1 MADVR
6 VKYVADNGPW
16 SEASITG
23 KQQSWRKNDVSFVPS
38 LDASMLLASG
48 RFVLA
53 SSIADYELGAIESHM
68 AQHSAIGDNIVNL
81 PNDVVLSDSTYS
93 KWSMPL
99 GNGDA
104 SMSPATI
111 PGYAARVKTN
121 GAAASLGYALA
132 RRAIEPISF
141 SSDDV
146 IQFYVYCDHGNNSRR
161 IRFTFATDAAY
172 ANKLMFDGFIGCM
185 KPGHNLISC
194 KLAAGTY
201 GGTGVSTDVWKYLE
215 ISLTGPTYQT
225 ALWFEVG
232 PIYVG
237 KAPAVPAVI
246 VTFDAAHKQLYTW
259 ALPTMKVL
267 SIPGNVYVAGY
278 LSLTNQANYCTPAEL
293 LEMRAAGWGMG
304 CYGYVGSKNANGH
317 SATSVTAAQSVGAGG
332 SFTINGTMASGG
344 VATLDKPRPLALICS
359 GDESANSFTVTG
371 TATDGSALTEKLT
384 GNTAASFKPF
394 SKNRFATVT
403 GIVAQNATA
412 ANVSVGTGWQ
422 GEETAADVQNN
433 IDFLAAY
440 GLSGDPLN
448 YAYPLG
454 EFNHE
459 SETWLR
465 SKGFVAARTTFAGT
479 SIMLNQLR
487 RNGRANRYMSPCAVT
502 LGDTGGYAAFKTQL
516 DNAISRGHDM
526 YVLGHLDAA
535 SATDRIDLDKGLA
548 YLSMLARQGSIRLE
562 TFASYEA
569 LLAVS

>member
-1 MADVR
+1 MSIRLLQAIFLAGVTYP
-6 VKYVADNGPW
+6 VNGAALAL
-16 SEASITG
+16 S
-23 KQQSWRKNDVSFVPS
+23 PS
-38 LDASMLLASG
+38 LEADLVGQGKAEYLPPSLGDVAISDANFAS
-48 RFVLA
+48 
-53 SSIADYELGAIESHM
+53 
-68 AQHSAIGDNIVNL
+68 
-81 PNDVVLSDSTYS
+81 
-93 KWSMPL
+93 WSMPL

-104 SMSPATI
+104 SIAQSTVK
-111 PGYAARVKTN
+111 GYAARVKTN

-141 SSDDV
+141 SADDV
-146 IQFYVYCDHGNNSRR
+146 IQFYVFCEHGSNSRR
-161 IRFTFATDAAY
+161 WRATFATDSAY
-172 ANKLMFDGFIGCM
+172 ANKLMFDGFVGSL

-201 GGTGVSTDVWKYLE
+201 GGTGASTDIWKYLE
-215 ISLTGPTYQT
+215 LSFTGPTYQT
-225 ALWFEVG
+225 DLWFHVG
-232 PIYVG
+232 PVYVG
-237 KAPAVPAVI
+237 KAPTVPAVI
-246 VTFDAAHKQLYTW
+246 VTFDSAHKQLYTW
-259 ALPTMKVL
+259 ALPSMRNL
-267 SIPGNVYVAGY
+267 GIPGNVYVAGY
-278 LSLTNQANYCTPAEL
+278 LSLTNQANYCSPAEL
-293 LEMRAAGWGMG
+293 REMRAAGWGMG
-304 CYGYVGSKNANGH
+304 CYGYIGSKAANSH
-317 SATSVTAAQSVGAGG
+317 SATSIAAAQSVGAGAT
-332 SFTINGTMASGG
+332 FTINGTMASGG
-344 VATLDKPRPLALICS
+344 VAALDKPRPLALICS
-359 GDESANSFTVTG
+359 GDESANSFTVVG
-371 TATDGSALTEKLT
+371 TAADGSALTEKLT

-403 GIVAQNATA
+403 MITAQNATA

-422 GEETAADVQNN
+422 GEETAADVQDN
-433 IDFLAAY
+433 IDFLKAQ

-459 SETWLR
+459 SEKWLR
-465 SKGFVAARTTFAGT
+465 DKGFVAARTTFAGT

-487 RNGRANRYMSPCAVT
+487 RAGRANRHMSPCAVT

-569 LLAVS
+569 LLAGA